1 MIVIEMEKDNY
12 IVRIYD
18 RATGKDVDYMI
29 DYMGGEEE

>member
-18 RATGKDVDYMI
+18 RATGKDVDYRI
-29 DYMGGEEE
+29 EYVAGDEE